1 MKNNLIKCSLKK
13 HEENGAIIYCQ
24 ECKIYMCNKCNK
36 SHSDLFEN
44 HHQYV
49 LEKDIKEI
57 FTGFCKE
64 KNHYDDLEYYCKTHN
79 LLSYIKIKNAV
90 CLIEDIKEVKK
101 EKLNENFK
109 SLEDLSNNIQQSI
122 DKLKKIFEKINLDKE
137 EIKLTIQ
144 KVFSQLRNKINERE
158 DELLSHVDK
167 KFNKLYFKEE
177 LIKDSEILP
186 TKIKTF
192 LEKCRN
198 INNEWNDD
206 KLISLV
212 NDCINIENIV

>member
-1 MKNNLIKCSLKK
+1 MKKLKENLKSLK
-13 HEENGAIIYCQ
+13 E
-24 ECKIYMCNKCNK
+24 
-36 SHSDLFEN
+36 
-44 HHQYV
+44 
-49 LEKDIKEI
+49 
-57 FTGFCKE
+57 
-64 KNHYDDLEYYCKTHN
+64 
-79 LLSYIKIKNAV
+79 
-90 CLIEDIKEVKK
+90 
-101 EKLNENFK
+101 
-109 SLEDLSNNIQQSI
+109 LSNNIQHSI
-122 DKLKKIFEKINLDKE
+122 DELKKIFEKINLDKE
-137 EIKLTIQ
+137 EIKITIQ

-212 NDCINIENIV
+212 NDCINIENTVKDIKALNNKVKKYSSIN